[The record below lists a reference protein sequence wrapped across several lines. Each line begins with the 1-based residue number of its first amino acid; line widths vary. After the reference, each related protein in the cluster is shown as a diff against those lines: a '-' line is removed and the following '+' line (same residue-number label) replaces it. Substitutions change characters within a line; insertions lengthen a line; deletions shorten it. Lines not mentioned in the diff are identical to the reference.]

1 MVSLSSLVLPIL
13 LSAVFVFIV
22 SSVIHMFLTYHRGD
36 VARIPREDEALD
48 AMRRLD
54 LAAGDYMAPHAGSP
68 EGMRK
73 PEFVEKMRR
82 GPIVLMT
89 VVDGGAASMPKSLA
103 FWFGFSVVV
112 SLFAGYIASRALG
125 PGADYRE
132 VFRFAGTAAFMGYG
146 LALPHDSIWSHRK
159 WSTTIKLM
167 FDALIYGM
175 VTAGTFGWLWPHM

>member
-1 MVSLSSLVLPIL
+1 MVSLSSLILPIL

-22 SSVIHMFLTYHRGD
+22 SSVVHMLLTYHRGD
-36 VARIPREDEALD
+36 VAWIPREDEALD
-48 AMRRLD
+48 AIRRLD
-54 LAAGDYMAPHAGSP
+54 LAPGDYMAPHAGSP

-89 VVDGGAASMPKSLA
+89 VVNGGSASMPKSLGL
-103 FWFGFSVVV
+103 WVGFSVVV

-132 VFRFAGTAAFMGYG
+132 VFRFVGTTAFMGYG

-159 WSTTIKLM
+159 WSTTVKFM
-167 FDALIYGM
+167 FDALLYGL
-175 VTAGTFGWLWPHM
+175 VTAGTFGWLWPNI